1 MALPPGFL
9 EELRARIRLSDVV
22 GRRVRL
28 VRRGREHTGL
38 CPFHNEKTPSF
49 TVSDDKGF
57 YYCFGCG
64 AKGDAIDFEMKL
76 GGFDFRE
83 TVERLAGEAGL
94 AVPAEDPDAR
104 RKAERREGL
113 VDVIEE
119 ACRWFESRL
128 GTDEAAPARDYL
140 RRRGFGPESWQR
152 FRFGYAPDRRDMLIR
167 TFEQRGVKLPQ
178 LLEVG
183 LARQREDRSAFDY
196 FRGRLIIPIADRRGR
211 IIAFGGRVLG
221 DGEPKYL
228 NSPDTPLFEKGR
240 VLYGWPV
247 AREAAR
253 RAGTVLVA
261 EGYLDVAAL
270 VMAGRPHAV
279 APLGTALTEMQIEE
293 LWRMAPEPILCLDG
307 DSAGIRAARRAAE
320 RALPLLRPGLSLRF
334 ARLPGGHDPDSL
346 IRTEGVAAFDRAI
359 AQPQPMVDL
368 LWQSMLE
375 SHTTDTP
382 ERMAALEADLMT
394 LADTIR
400 EPLVRDLY
408 RRDFR
413 DRVWQLRRNRRSPS
427 GGPQQSGQSGYGQGA
442 GFGKGG
448 GYAKGRGGKPP
459 RPGDLTDDPSPIA
472 APALGTGRDG
482 QATRREAALLAGVL
496 LHPQL
501 LDVVE
506 NEVANLPIATPSLD
520 MLRAAIVDTHAS
532 ESGLD
537 SDRLRDHLRLR
548 GFADLVER
556 LMAPAHT
563 GRVPFF
569 TPGAAF
575 DRVLAGWR
583 NVLAVHR
590 HAQLVDELKAAEREL
605 VESMTEEALQRFV
618 ALKRL
623 VDENERALAA
633 FDQSDGF
640 DL

>member
-1 MALPPGFL
+1 MALPPGFI

-22 GRRVRL
+22 GRRVKL
-28 VRRGREHTGL
+28 IRRGREHTGL

-83 TVERLAGEAGL
+83 TVERLAGEVGL
-94 AVPAEDPDAR
+94 TVPAEDPDAK

-113 VDVIEE
+113 VDVVEE

-140 RRRGFGPESWQR
+140 VRRGFGPDSWGR
-152 FRFGYAPDRRDMLIR
+152 FRFGYAPDRRDVLIR
-167 TFEQRGVKLPQ
+167 TFEQRGIALDRLV
-178 LLEVG
+178 ESG
-183 LARQREDRSAFDY
+183 LARRREDRSAFDY

-221 DGEPKYL
+221 EGEPKYL

-253 RAGTVLVA
+253 KAGTVLVV

-270 VMAGRPHAV
+270 VQAGRPHAV
-279 APLGTALTEMQIEE
+279 APLGTALTEHQIEE
-293 LWRMAPEPILCLDG
+293 LWRMAPEPVLCLDG
-307 DSAGIRAARRAAE
+307 DAAGIRAARRAAE
-320 RALPLLRPGLSLRF
+320 RALPLLKPGHSLRF
-334 ARLPGGHDPDSL
+334 VRLPGGHDPDSL
-346 IRTEGVAAFDRAI
+346 IRAEGVGAFDRAV
-359 AQPQPMVDL
+359 AVPQPMIDL
-368 LWQSMLE
+368 LWQAALE
-375 SHTTDTP
+375 GHATDTP
-382 ERMAALEADLMT
+382 ERLAALEADLMAQ
-394 LADTIR
+394 ADTIR
-400 EPLVRDLY
+400 DPLIRDLY

-413 DRVWQLRRNRRSPS
+413 DRVWQLRRAKRGGGSGQMAAGRPGFQRPQGERRS
-427 GGPQQSGQSGYGQGA
+427 
-442 GFGKGG
+442 
-448 GYAKGRGGKPP
+448 GKPK
-459 RPGDLTDDPSPIA
+459 PGQLNDDPTPIA
-472 APALGTGRDG
+472 APALGQGHEG
-482 QATRREAALLAGVL
+482 QSARREAALLAAVL

-501 LDVVE
+501 L
-506 NEVANLPIATPSLD
+506 EVAEDEVAALPVATPALD
-520 MLRAAIVDTHAS
+520 RLRAAIVDTHAS

-537 SDRLRDHLRLR
+537 SETLQDHLRLR
-548 GFADLVER
+548 GFSDLVDR
-556 LMAPAHT
+556 LTAAENA
-563 GRVPFF
+563 GRVPFAG
-569 TPGAAF
+569 PGAAF

-590 HAQLVDELKAAEREL
+590 HAQLVDELKAAEQEL

-618 ALKRL
+618 ALKKL
-623 VDENERALAA
+623 VDDNERGLAA